1 MNENTMGGIYLEP
14 EKIIKNAEEIAEK
27 SKNDEKF
34 VFRIQYESAAR
45 QVVLAEISRL
55 DCEIINQSDSDSTVT
70 VRISMPQLV
79 AIKTLNCIEKVDTA
93 EEIKAA
99 NAVNKK
105 VLHNVEKYDT
115 ISIKTENEPDLSTSV
130 QMDTNSA
137 IAPLCYG
144 GGSSC
149 IDNSNTMQTAHYLP
163 LALWK
168 EGSICCPGAEQWYRF
183 TASISEADTYTIY
196 TSGSLD
202 TVGYLYDAN
211 GTLLASNDDSNG
223 NRNFKITR
231 QLTTGSRYYIKVKA
245 FANNIGDYEL
255 RVDYTIGS
263 PSGGGMGSSGGSSC
277 IDNSNTMQTAYHLPL
292 LSWENNCLC
301 CYGAEKWYKFTA
313 NASAAHKNGGSGK
326 YNIRTSGP
334 VILTGRLYDSNGSVI
349 ASNTAGYD
357 GYGYYISAYLE
368 YGETYY
374 VLTTAKS
381 PESFGNFCIYVGY
394 DAVPTEPEYPFVG
407 MKSAMNIVPNSSYYG
422 SVRCA
427 GAEVWFKFTPQ
438 YTREYVIQTTGNTD
452 TVGRIYNR
460 QGELLGQDD
469 DSGAALN
476 FRKRM
481 MLDAG
486 TTYYI
491 AVKAYGDKV
500 GAFYINVTPIIS
512 VECIEIVASNTT
524 LGVGGEI
531 SLGVKVNPENATNRE
546 VVWESDNPSI
556 ATVSRNCGLVTGI
569 SVGTTTIRARAID
582 DSGMY
587 GECIVIVKPPVKV
600 EAVKIKEFDKRI
612 YLGQITHLC
621 AEVIPDNAAN
631 KTVYWS
637 SNNPKVAS
645 INYIS
650 GNMAATGRGNA
661 IITAKSGEKTDSV
674 SVNIKNDLAKLILNK
689 NEREIIR
696 IEFETSNKTWLCINH
711 DIIFSDEYNVNG
723 ALDAA
728 SSCNLY
734 ENYRGNIF
742 EQNLKIKKYTYDEMR
757 FIYLVDPNGLAS
769 YVEKYAAAE
778 YADNNA
784 AFINYKNS
792 VFEMLYNRQPR
803 YYKRDNYGKW
813 YEISAS
819 DFEFNTCI
827 SESELIFGMHT
838 IWDFRLKAKLALLA
852 LDVFSIIFGG
862 NKLFSKAESIAK
874 YYLLAAT
881 SQEECAKNQYSLENL
896 IGGKLDE
903 AISGTVLEWVATIFS
918 LGDDINEIT
927 ECLVSRP
934 DYEKGIIDYTST
946 QTGFDLLVNKV
957 DGQEYYLD
965 DLNELIQ

>member
-1 MNENTMGGIYLEP
+1 MNGNTMGGIYLEP

-34 VFRIQYESAAR
+34 VFRIKYESAAR
-45 QVVLAEISRL
+45 AVVLAEISRL

-70 VRISMPQLV
+70 VRISMPQLA
-79 AIKTLNCIEKVDTA
+79 AIKTLNCIENVETVDAESISIIKADTA
-93 EEIKAA
+93 AEAIST
-99 NAVNKK
+99 VN
-105 VLHNVEKYDT
+105 
-115 ISIKTENEPDLSTSV
+115 V
-130 QMDTNSA
+130 QMAANSA

-144 GGSSC
+144 GGS
-149 IDNSNTMQTAHYLP
+149 DGNGSNTMQTAHYLP
-163 LALWK
+163 LASWK
-168 EGSICCPGAEQWYRF
+168 EGCICCPDAEQWYRF

-231 QLTTGSRYYIKVKA
+231 QLTTGSRYYIKVKG
-245 FANNIGDYEL
+245 FANNTGNYDL

-263 PSGGGMGSSGGSSC
+263 SSGGSTGSSGGSSC

-357 GYGYYISAYLE
+357 GYGYYINAYLE

-394 DAVPTEPEYPFVG
+394 DAVPTEPEYPFAG

-438 YTREYVIQTTGNTD
+438 YTRKYVIQTTGNTD

-500 GAFYINVTPIIS
+500 GAFYINVTPIIL
-512 VECIEIVASNTT
+512 VECIEIVASSTT

-531 SLGVKVNPENATNRE
+531 SLGVKANPENATNRE

-582 DSGMY
+582 GSGMY
-587 GECIVIVKPPVKV
+587 GECVVTVDAPIPVSSVVIKPQSSAMTIGETRYLKV
-600 EAVKIKEFDKRI
+600 EVYPENATNKEVKWYSSDPNIISVINGRIHANRIGSAV
-612 YLGQITHLC
+612 
-621 AEVIPDNAAN
+621 
-631 KTVYWS
+631 
-637 SNNPKVAS
+637 
-645 INYIS
+645 
-650 GNMAATGRGNA
+650 
-661 IITAKSGEKTDSV
+661 ITAKSHDGRCQDTLSVDVVIESVIIEGVLVKNDAGEDQYDTVYFTKTEKTWKCINRDMV
-674 SVNIKNDLAKLILNK
+674 FDDDNIGRNSLNERANHNFFIDYK
-689 NEREIIR
+689 NEQSTSTIR
-696 IEFETSNKTWLCINH
+696 
-711 DIIFSDEYNVNG
+711 
-723 ALDAA
+723 
-728 SSCNLY
+728 
-734 ENYRGNIF
+734 NY
-742 EQNLKIKKYTYDEMR
+742 TDDEMR
-757 FIYLVDPNGLAS
+757 LLYAIDPYGVAMYVYTYANTIYSGNLPQMVA
-769 YVEKYAAAE
+769 
-778 YADNNA
+778 
-784 AFINYKNS
+784 YKDRI
-792 VFEMLYNRQPR
+792 FYMLFGRQPR
-803 YYKRDNYGKW
+803 HYRRTDDGKSW
-813 YEISAS
+813 YETTDLS
-819 DFEFNTCI
+819 DTRAVM
-827 SESELIFGMHT
+827 SESEGIFGMHL
-838 IWDFRLKAKLALLA
+838 IWDDYSTEQLKEIARSFVEKL
-852 LDVFSIIFGG
+852 IFDAVDIVI
-862 NKLFSKAESIAK
+862 NKLPHNAWMKLTVLMLKSRKGGLLTNVAGEFISAAFEGTDLEFIYEIVTKYKSI
-874 YYLLAAT
+874 YDFVNT
-881 SQEECAKNQYSLENL
+881 FN
-896 IGGKLDE
+896 IGG
-903 AISGTVLEWVATIFS
+903 SYYPQIF
-918 LGDDINEIT
+918 DYYINK
-927 ECLVSRP
+927 S
-934 DYEKGIIDYTST
+934 DYEINLRMPSKEVISMKSAY
-946 QTGFDLLVNKV
+946 QMLNK
-957 DGQEYYLD
+957 
-965 DLNELIQ
+965 